1 MKMNT
6 FTTGLCLLLAL
17 VSVPALSQQ
26 SELGV
31 GQRRPWAQGVPPEKQ
46 ARAAAL
52 FEQGNEL
59 LENSLLPKAIERYT
73 QALELWSHPSIHYN
87 MALAL
92 VHLNDPI
99 RLHKHLTEAMR
110 YEGQPLDDAKVTRI
124 RDLLKVVERQLVR
137 VRITSEVAG
146 ASVRMNGQ
154 ELFVAPGRY
163 EAWVLPDDYT
173 FTVVREGYPLN
184 ERKRTAAAGEQLNLD
199 YKLYTEEELTRYRRL
214 WPAWKPWTVVGVGAV
229 LTGGGL
235 MLNGRAS
242 DRYRSFDEAISRC
255 SSSNSDR
262 GCLPSP
268 ELLTERTRG
277 NRFQNAALGSFA
289 VGGAALALG
298 VTLSYF
304 NRLQANVISP
314 DEHEQ
319 SLNISPVVGSG
330 QRGVQASFSF

>member
-6 FTTGLCLLLAL
+6 FTTGICLLLVLA
-17 VSVPALSQQ
+17 STPALSQQ

-31 GQRRPWAQGVPPEKQ
+31 GQRRPWADGVPQERQ
-46 ARAAAL
+46 ATAAAL
-52 FEQGNEL
+52 FDQGNDL
-59 LENSLLPKAIERYT
+59 LENSLFPKAIERYT

-92 VHLNDPI
+92 VHLNAPL

-110 YEGQPLDDAKVTRI
+110 YGGQPLDAAKVAKVQ
-124 RDLLKVVERQLVR
+124 DLLKVVERQLVR
-137 VRITSEVAG
+137 VRITNELAG

-184 ERKRTAAAGEQLNLD
+184 ERKRTAVAGEELTLD
-199 YKLYTEEELTRYRRL
+199 YKLYTEEELTRYHRL
-214 WPAWKPWTVVGVGAV
+214 WPAWKPWAVVGVGAM
-229 LTGGGL
+229 LTGGGML
-235 MLNGRAS
+235 LNGRAS
-242 DRYRSFDEAISRC
+242 ERYRSFDEAISRC
-255 SSSNSDR
+255 SSANNDR

-277 NRFQNAALGSFA
+277 NRFQTAALGSFA

-330 QRGVQASFSF
+330 QGGVQASFSF

>member
-1 MKMNT
+1 
-6 FTTGLCLLLAL
+6 
-17 VSVPALSQQ
+17 
-26 SELGV
+26 
-31 GQRRPWAQGVPPEKQ
+31 
-46 ARAAAL
+46 
-52 FEQGNEL
+52 
-59 LENSLLPKAIERYT
+59 LENSLFSKALERYT
-73 QALELWSHPSIHYN
+73 QALELWNHPSIHYN

-92 VHLNDPI
+92 VNLNDPI

-110 YEGQPLDDAKVTRI
+110 YEGQPLDAAKITRI
-124 RDLLKVVERQLVR
+124 RDLLKVIERQLVR

-163 EAWVLPDDYT
+163 EAWVLPDEYT

-184 ERKRTAAAGEQLNLD
+184 ERKRTAVAGDDLILD
-199 YKLYTEEELTRYRRL
+199 YKLYTEEELTRYHRL
-214 WPAWKPWTVVGVGAV
+214 WPAWRPWAVVGVGAV
-229 LTGGGL
+229 LTGSGL
-235 MLNGRAS
+235 LLNGRAA

-255 SSSNSDR
+255 SSANNDR

-268 ELLTERTRG
+268 ELQTDRSRG
-277 NRFQNAALGSFA
+277 NRFQTAALGSFA

-304 NRLQANVISP
+304 NRLQADVISP

-319 SLNISPVVGSG
+319 SLNISPMVRGG

>member
-6 FTTGLCLLLAL
+6 FTTGICLLLVVA
-17 VSVPALSQQ
+17 SAPARSQQ

-31 GQRRPWAQGVPPEKQ
+31 GQSRRWAQGVPPANQ

-59 LENSLLPKAIERYT
+59 LENSLFPKAIERYT
-73 QALELWSHPSIHYN
+73 QALELWNHPSIHYN

-92 VHLNDPI
+92 VHLNDPV
-99 RLHKHLTEAMR
+99 RLHQHLTEAMR
-110 YEGQPLDDAKVTRI
+110 YEGQPLDAAKVARI

-137 VRITSEVAG
+137 LRITSDVAG

-163 EAWVLPDDYT
+163 ESWVLPDDYT
-173 FTVVREGYPLN
+173 FTVIREGYPLN
-184 ERKRTAAAGEQLNLD
+184 ERKRTAVAGEELILD
-199 YKLYTEEELTRYRRL
+199 YKLYTREELTRYHRL
-214 WPAWKPWTVVGVGAV
+214 WPAWRPWAVVGVGAV
-229 LTGGGL
+229 LTSGGL
-235 MLNGRAS
+235 LLNGRAS
-242 DRYRSFDEAISRC
+242 ERYRRFDEEVSRC
-255 SSSNSDR
+255 SSANNDR

-268 ELLTERTRG
+268 ELLTERARG
-277 NRFQNAALGSFA
+277 NKFQTAALGSFA

-304 NRLQANVISP
+304 NRLQADVINP

-319 SLNISPVVGSG
+319 SLHIAPVVGSD